1 MSIFKFKFFDIK
13 QIDVP
18 MKVGTDTM
26 VLGSMIDTSG
36 KFSALDIGAG
46 SGVLSLMCAQKNVNL
61 KIDAVELDKKAS
73 KECRYNFNKSNF
85 PNEFNSIHI
94 NFLNFNTDKK
104 YDLIISNPP
113 FFQSN
118 MGNNDERKSNARH
131 QKSLPK
137 NIFIEKIAYLLL
149 NQGHFWIIVPYE
161 YVQEWINE
169 ANKNNL
175 KLNHQTNIR
184 GKEGRGFIRSV
195 LSFSKECN
203 VNIIRELTIRDRSNN
218 YTKEYIYL
226 TKEFH
231 FKNLG

>member
-1 MSIFKFKFFDIK
+1 MSIFKFKYFDIK

-18 MKVGTDTM
+18 MKFGTDTM
-26 VLGSMIDTSG
+26 VLGSIIDTSG

-46 SGVLSLMCAQKNVNL
+46 SGVLSLMCAQKNINL
-61 KIDAVELDKKAS
+61 KIDAIELDKKAS

-85 PNEFNSIHI
+85 PNEFNSIHM

-113 FFQSN
+113 FYESN
-118 MGNNDERKSNARH
+118 MENNDKRKSNARH

-137 NIFIEKIAYLLL
+137 KIILEKTASLLL
-149 NQGHFWIIVPYE
+149 DQGHFWIIVPYQN
-161 YVQEWINE
+161 VQEWINE
-169 ANKNNL
+169 ATKNNF
-175 KLNHQTNIR
+175 KLNHQTNII
-184 GKEGRGFIRSV
+184 GKEGGGYIRSI
-195 LSFSKECN
+195 LSFSMKYN
-203 VNIIRELTIRDRSNN
+203 TSVMRELTIRDRFNN